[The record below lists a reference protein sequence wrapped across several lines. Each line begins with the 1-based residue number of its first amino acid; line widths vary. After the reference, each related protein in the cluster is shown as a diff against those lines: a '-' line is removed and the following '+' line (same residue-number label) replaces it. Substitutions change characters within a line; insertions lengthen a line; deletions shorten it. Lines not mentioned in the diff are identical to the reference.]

1 MSLKRKLVI
10 ICFSIGIMCFS
21 FLALRVNNVNALIY
35 RNADKIERESFLG
48 KYDISLVDVDRLD
61 DELTKVE
68 IEALNVDITLVVNG
82 EEIIVKP
89 MDIGV
94 ELDRNSIKSE
104 ILNYENNQDYYDK
117 YIRYSKDDY
126 EVKSYEL
133 RYVLNEDT
141 LTDFLKELKTS
152 TKKSPKKGEL
162 VMNDDKELEYV
173 GEVVGYTLNVKE
185 SIEVIKENIDEKEYS
200 KRIVLKGVNSYV
212 EDPYK
217 SINKKIS
224 SYTTEFDNTVS
235 RAYNLVTASKRIN
248 GVIVEPGEV
257 FSYYKYVGP
266 FNGEGFYYY
275 KGVKGNGVCQVATTL
290 YDAELLA
297 GLKTVARYAHPDMPK
312 YVPGGLDTSVAQF
325 PNYISDFKFQ
335 NTYSYPLYISSFIND
350 DKLTVEIWSN
360 ENATDGVTYKLRS
373 ERRAYA
379 SYDAY
384 REHYKDGAKVY
395 DEYLGHSWY
404 YTEVQ

>member
-10 ICFSIGIMCFS
+10 VFFALGMMCFS
-21 FLALRVNNVNALIY
+21 FLALRVNSVNALIY
-35 RNADKIERESFLG
+35 KNANKIEKESFLG
-48 KYDISLVDVDRLD
+48 EYDISFVDVKKLD
-61 DELTKVE
+61 DELLK
-68 IEALNVDITLVVNG
+68 IEDEVLDVDITLVVNG
-82 EEIIVKP
+82 KDIIVKLS
-89 MDIGV
+89 DIGV
-94 ELDRNSIKSE
+94 ELDKESIKSE
-104 ILNYENNQDYYDK
+104 ILKFENNQDYYDK
-117 YIRYSKDDY
+117 YLKYSKDDY
-126 EVKSYEL
+126 ELKLYNL
-133 RYVLNEDT
+133 KYILNEET
-141 LTDFLKELKTS
+141 LKEFLKTLKED
-152 TKKSPKKGEL
+152 TKLSPKKGEL
-162 VMNDDKELEYV
+162 VMNDNRELEYK
-173 GEVVGYTLNVKE
+173 GEVVGYSLDIDE
-185 SIEVIKENIDEKEYS
+185 SFEIIKDSIDEKEYS
-200 KRIVLKGVNSYV
+200 KRMVLKGLNSYV

-217 SINKKIS
+217 AINKKLS

-235 RAYNLVTASKRIN
+235 RAYNLDTASKRID

-297 GLKTVARYAHPDMPK
+297 GLKTVSRYAHPDMPK

-335 NTYSYPLYISSFIND
+335 NTHSYPIYISSFISGP
-350 DKLTVEIWSN
+350 KLTIEIWGN

-373 ERRAYA
+373 EKRAYA

-384 REHYKDGAKVY
+384 REHYKDGEKIY